1 MDNKFTFS
9 VVPAK
14 LKDLGALQRL
24 EKECFAQDAWTI
36 LDLIGVLTLPDT
48 IRLKAVAGDEMIGFV
63 AGDIRRNE
71 KVGWITTIAVS
82 PKYRQQGVGMALLSI
97 CEDQLPFPNIR
108 LSVRRSNLMQSVF
121 TNASVMFRSMC
132 GKSIIQAERTRWF
145 NQKVKAV

>member
-108 LSVRRSNLMQSVF
+108 LSVRRSNLSAIRLYQRFGYVPVDVWQKYYSGGEDALVY
-121 TNASVMFRSMC
+121 
-132 GKSIIQAERTRWF
+132 E
-145 NQKVKAV
+145 KVKAV